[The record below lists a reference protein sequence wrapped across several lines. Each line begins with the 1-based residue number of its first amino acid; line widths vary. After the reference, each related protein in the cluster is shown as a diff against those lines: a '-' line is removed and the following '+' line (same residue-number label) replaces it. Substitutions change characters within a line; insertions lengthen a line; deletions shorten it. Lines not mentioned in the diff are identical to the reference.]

1 MQRGL
6 EDDNDLPPDS
16 GTTLEVNFQLDKILI
31 DIDLSGQA
39 KVSIKTWQFNH
50 ILQIMIKLSSR
61 YLFANSQSLK

>member
-6 EDDNDLPPDS
+6 EDNNDLPPVS

-50 ILQIMIKLSSR
+50 ILQIAEI
-61 YLFANSQSLK
+61 QC